1 MTTPV
6 MPDLRQLRYFVAVA
20 EEKHFGRAAAR
31 LSMTQPPLSQAIRA
45 LEETLGVELFARTKR
60 SVELTPVGVDLL
72 PEVRRLLAS
81 AEALRPLAQSLARG
95 ESGGLSLSFVS
106 TADYGLLPPLLR
118 DFGVRHPRVRL
129 QLAEATSDV
138 QFEELVAGHIDAGLV
153 IGPLPPRY
161 AAQLSWLPIARE
173 PLVIAMSAQMAAQIE
188 AQIDAVKERNAKQT
202 EDRSAHV
209 ADERNAKSTK
219 DRSARTTGRLDAKA
233 TQKTIQKA
241 TQQARVQAARRA
253 PEENGGEHPLPVPAE
268 WRDTPISLRDAADA
282 PLVIF
287 PRRLAP
293 GFYDII
299 MDCYGVA
306 GVTPRIGQEAIQMQT
321 IVSLVSAGMG
331 VALVPQSLRNLRR
344 TGVVYR
350 PLTEAVPAIETGL
363 VWRTQAV
370 SPVLAGF
377 IEIARAH
384 AAGSGR
390 D

>member
-1 MTTPV
+1 MLPIT
-6 MPDLRQLRYFVAVA
+6 PDLRQLRYFIAVA

-60 SVELTPVGVDLL
+60 SVELTQVGTDLL
-72 PEVRRLLAS
+72 PEARRLLAS

-95 ESGGLSLSFVS
+95 EAGVLSLAFVS
-106 TADYGLLPPLLR
+106 TADYGLLPSLLR
-118 DFGVRHPRVRL
+118 DFGARHPRVRL
-129 QLAEATSDV
+129 QLTEATSDV
-138 QFEELVAGHIDAGLV
+138 QIDELVAGRIDAGLV
-153 IGPLPPRY
+153 IAPLPPRH
-161 AAQLSWLPIARE
+161 AAQLSWLSIARE
-173 PLVIAMSAQMAAQIE
+173 PLVIAMSTEMAARVE
-188 AQIDAVKERNAKQT
+188 GRGGDDGA
-202 EDRSAHV
+202 SAG
-209 ADERNAKSTK
+209 AEW
-219 DRSARTTGRLDAKA
+219 LDA
-233 TQKTIQKA
+233 
-241 TQQARVQAARRA
+241 
-253 PEENGGEHPLPVPAE
+253 
-268 WRDTPISLRDAADA
+268 PISLRDVADA

-306 GVTPRIGQEAIQMQT
+306 GLTPRIGQEAIQMQT

-350 PLTEAVPAIETGL
+350 PLRESVPAIETGL
-363 VWRTQAV
+363 VWRTAQV

-377 IEIARAH
+377 IGIVRAH
-384 AAGSGR
+384 AATVDVQAGVHG
-390 D
+390 